1 MAVNGAQQV
10 NGVGK
15 GEEVVASVLHGV
27 KDLKIVS
34 CGTTLHYCE
43 QLTEKYRNIANWE
56 HQKLQKSK
64 WLSK

>member
-34 CGTTLHYCE
+34 CGTT
-43 QLTEKYRNIANWE
+43 
-56 HQKLQKSK
+56 
-64 WLSK
+64 